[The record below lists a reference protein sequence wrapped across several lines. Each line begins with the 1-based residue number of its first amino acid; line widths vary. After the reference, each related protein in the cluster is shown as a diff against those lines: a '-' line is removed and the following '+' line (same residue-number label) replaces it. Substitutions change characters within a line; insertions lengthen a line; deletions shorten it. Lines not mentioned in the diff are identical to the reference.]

1 MWYDPAPTVDYPTTF
16 VDIYEFLNLAMSSRS
31 LTTCAQ
37 SKIIHRVLS
46 TPKSDRGLGI
56 AFASESTSVLPEFR
70 RLTSL
75 PGRLVYGARGA
86 DYSLSLASLAPV
98 LLILFSAWFLTE
110 YFNTFYVSDRLLC
123 QTKCRSHAV
132 LQTEPPRIL
141 QPLISLISRFRC
153 SLSHATL
160 VLPDLIRVL
169 SFVYYIRQYQYILMR
184 KGFIF

>member
-1 MWYDPAPTVDYPTTF
+1 LTFEGSALSCHDPLLVAGHYPVRPRRTFAQSLKLTTKMWYDPAPTVDYPTTF

-110 YFNTFYVSDRLLC
+110 YSIPSTFLTVCYAKPNAGHTQS
-123 QTKCRSHAV
+123 CR
-132 LQTEPPRIL
+132 P
-141 QPLISLISRFRC
+141 SLHVFYN
-153 SLSHATL
+153 L
-160 VLPDLIRVL
+160 
-169 SFVYYIRQYQYILMR
+169 
-184 KGFIF
+184 